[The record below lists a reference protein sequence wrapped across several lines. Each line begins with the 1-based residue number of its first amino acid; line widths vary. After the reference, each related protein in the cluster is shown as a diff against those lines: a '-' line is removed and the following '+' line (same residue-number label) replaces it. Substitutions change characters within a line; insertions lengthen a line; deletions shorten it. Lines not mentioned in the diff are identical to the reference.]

1 MNGLCVFLFFWANLT
16 QKYDG
21 DDDLTRVIIGTIMPA
36 MCLVHMCAV
45 APWTTKELDG
55 DRS

>member
-1 MNGLCVFLFFWANLT
+1 MNGLCVFLFSGLT

-36 MCLVHMCAV
+36 MCLVHIDMC